1 MWLIAGTVNI
11 IRLYDDVVI
20 VYSIFEWFLFFTVWL
35 IAGTV
40 NIIRLYDD
48 IVGEDISNALSGI
61 RSQTDSVLDTV
72 LEPTDITFNQQIQV
86 KIFFTNLK
94 KFQLPALYSIF
105 LHSLKVFRSGLL
117 LFHTLQFYFFCLFIY
132 YKLSTL

>member
-1 MWLIAGTVNI
+1 MYNDTVI
-11 IRLYDDVVI
+11 I
-20 VYSIFEWFLFFTVWL
+20 YSVLKWFLFFTVWL

-86 KIFFTNLK
+86 KENIYKNNK
-94 KFQLPALYSIF
+94 KCQSLNDTASCSI
-105 LHSLKVFRSGLL
+105 
-117 LFHTLQFYFFCLFIY
+117 
-132 YKLSTL
+132 

>member
-1 MWLIAGTVNI
+1 MC
-11 IRLYDDVVI
+11 DVVVI
-20 VYSIFEWFLFFTVWL
+20 IYSVFEWFLFFTVWL

-86 KIFFTNLK
+86 KKYL
-94 KFQLPALYSIF
+94 
-105 LHSLKVFRSGLL
+105 
-117 LFHTLQFYFFCLFIY
+117 
-132 YKLSTL
+132 

>member
-1 MWLIAGTVNI
+1 
-11 IRLYDDVVI
+11 
-20 VYSIFEWFLFFTVWL
+20 VWL

-86 KIFFTNLK
+86 KKNIFQNLK
-94 KFQLPALYSIF
+94 KCQ
-105 LHSLKVFRSGLL
+105 SLKDAASCFIE
-117 LFHTLQFYFFCLFIY
+117 YFPTFSKSIP
-132 YKLSTL
+132 

>member
-1 MWLIAGTVNI
+1 VWLIAGTVNI
-11 IRLYDDVVI
+11 IRLYNDTAI
-20 VYSIFEWFLFFTVWL
+20 IYSVLKLFLFLTVWL

-72 LEPTDITFNQQIQV
+72 LEPTDITFSQQIQV
-86 KIFFTNLK
+86 KNIYTIFF
-94 KFQLPALYSIF
+94 
-105 LHSLKVFRSGLL
+105 
-117 LFHTLQFYFFCLFIY
+117 
-132 YKLSTL
+132 

>member
-1 MWLIAGTVNI
+1 
-11 IRLYDDVVI
+11 
-20 VYSIFEWFLFFTVWL
+20 VWL

-72 LEPTDITFNQQIQV
+72 LEPTDITFSQQIQV
-86 KIFFTNLK
+86 KKNIFTNLK
-94 KFQLPALYSIF
+94 KCQ
-105 LHSLKVFRSGLL
+105 SLKDAASGLIE
-117 LFHTLQFYFFCLFIY
+117 YFPTFSKSIQ
-132 YKLSTL
+132 